1 MDQKSARPKP
11 ANRSDSY
18 LPYRERLKSAPVHHV
33 AAPGHELDKRKP
45 ISPSARQAM
54 IDRIDTGAIM
64 ARLESNTL
72 KYPNMQGVIEPELTA
87 SQLASAK
94 LILDRTL
101 PTLQAIDHLHRIDD
115 QDKMTEAEIMA
126 KLMEEL
132 EKDPTMLA
140 ALGLK
145 KIEKPPAIDVTPKA
159 QSDEDEGK
167 DYI

>member
-1 MDQKSARPKP
+1 
-11 ANRSDSY
+11 
-18 LPYRERLKSAPVHHV
+18 
-33 AAPGHELDKRKP
+33 
-45 ISPSARQAM
+45 M
-54 IDRIDTGAIM
+54 IDRVDTGAIL
-64 ARLESNTL
+64 ARLERNVHGW
-72 KYPNMQGVIEPELTA
+72 PDIRGNIEPELTA

-101 PTLQAIDHLHRIDD
+101 PTLQAIDHLHRIND

-126 KLMEEL
+126 RLMEEL

>member
-18 LPYRERLKSAPVHHV
+18 LPYRERLKNAPVHHV

-45 ISPSARQAM
+45 SSPAARQAM

-64 ARLESNTL
+64 ARLERNTL
-72 KYPNMQGVIEPELTA
+72 KYPNMQGVMEPELTA

-115 QDKMTEAEIMA
+115 QDKMSEAEIMA

-132 EKDPTMLA
+132 EKSPDMLA

-159 QSDEDEGK
+159 QSEEEEGK

>member
-1 MDQKSARPKP
+1 
-11 ANRSDSY
+11 
-18 LPYRERLKSAPVHHV
+18 
-33 AAPGHELDKRKP
+33 
-45 ISPSARQAM
+45 M

-64 ARLESNTL
+64 ARLERNTL
-72 KYPNMQGVIEPELTA
+72 KYPNMQGVMEPELTA

-101 PTLQAIDHLHRIDD
+101 PTLQAIDHLHRVDD
-115 QDKMTEAEIMA
+115 QDKMSEAEIMA

-132 EKDPTMLA
+132 EKDPAMLA

-145 KIEKPPAIDVTPKA
+145 KIEKPPVKVIQAA

>member
-1 MDQKSARPKP
+1 MESIPKQKVTKP
-11 ANRSDSY
+11 SSN
-18 LPYRERLKSAPVHHV
+18 LPYRERIKTAIIPQVEMN
-33 AAPGHELDKRKP
+33 GHQLSTRKP
-45 ISPSARQAM
+45 CSPSARQAM

-64 ARLESNTL
+64 ARLERNTL
-72 KYPNMQGVIEPELTA
+72 KYPNMQGIIEPELTA

-145 KIEKPPAIDVTPKA
+145 KIAKPPALDVTPKA
-159 QSDEDEGK
+159 QSDEDEGR
-167 DYI
+167 DFI